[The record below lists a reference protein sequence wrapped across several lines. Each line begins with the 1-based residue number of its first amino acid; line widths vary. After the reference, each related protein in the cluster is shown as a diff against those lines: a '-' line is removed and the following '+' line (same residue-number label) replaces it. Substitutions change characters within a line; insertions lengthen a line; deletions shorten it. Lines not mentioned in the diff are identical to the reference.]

1 MRVALIFAISNRN
14 QLTTTEWAQ
23 RKGFESSIPY
33 EGKRLGCATVAVG
46 QLMKFHRHPSYIAWD
61 EMKDYISTKTTADF
75 LYNLGCQMGI
85 DYSSNNFDRDINS
98 ALKALKVYGYSVNS
112 KSHDKYKTL
121 SDVKQGYP
129 VLMFGDRSSF
139 LGINTWNGHAW
150 LCDGVIFGDEQL
162 ELRVMTI
169 DYRPTIY
176 STPDLMVEAYKY
188 NKLVS
193 YTPDRYHFN
202 WGWYGTNNGFFDDSN
217 IAVKGDEGKILNYKH
232 NRKDVFVRPLK

>member
-1 MRVALIFAISNRN
+1 
-14 QLTTTEWAQ
+14 
-23 RKGFESSIPY
+23 
-33 EGKRLGCATVAVG
+33 
-46 QLMKFHRHPSYIAWD
+46 
-61 EMKDYISTKTTADF
+61 
-75 LYNLGCQMGI
+75 MGI